1 MSSRH
6 IPAKLL
12 LGTSLLLSTLF
23 APLSSFASADKV
35 EALISCFEKSSEK
48 VKVTNDLF
56 DQLREEGLIDDNTR
70 FKPNTPLDS
79 VRQQFYYWA
88 GEWYCEQQNYQLSK
102 EYGLKALPLYH
113 GASIAKSDCLNLL
126 GVVCVRMGDFASGI
140 SYTKQCLNITIKSGN
155 DKLIAATYSTLAG
168 TYIAA
173 NDPEEA
179 IKYILEGLKYTDK
192 VEDTTYKGILM
203 GMASEAY
210 NKTGNHAKALE
221 YAEEGY
227 KVDSIGGRKK
237 RMAIRLSQKA
247 NALIGLERY
256 ADAETTFRQA
266 FPILKEVGNYHSLA
280 IDYNQLGFALIK
292 MKRNAE
298 AINYFREADRLLG
311 EMGDLYNQLHSKQGL
326 YESYWTVNQDSAYAA
341 MTSFNQL
348 KDSLYSQA
356 SADALARYKVE
367 FDTDRLQEEVDQHH
381 TRRVVWFIVG
391 AFLVLIIIIGWIF
404 HRHRVKQYR
413 REMKALVAKIY
424 EYQQQNKKEAD
435 TSDVTELERRVIEAV
450 NEGMPSGKFSVADI
464 ALRLNMGEQTF
475 RRRFVEATGK
485 LPKAFISSIQMSKAV
500 TLLKDYPD
508 MPIAEVAR
516 ECGFDELS
524 GLSRTF
530 KKSFGC
536 SPTEY
541 RAKLG

>member
-1 MSSRH
+1 MSSLH

-12 LGTSLLLSTLF
+12 LGTSLLLYSLL

-35 EALISCFEKSSEK
+35 EALISRFEKSSDK
-48 VKVTNDLF
+48 VKITNDLF

-70 FKPNTPLDS
+70 FKPNTPIDS
-79 VRQQFYYWA
+79 VRQQFYYWT

-102 EYGLKALPLYH
+102 DYGLKALPLYK

-140 SYTKQCLNITIKSGN
+140 TYTKQCLDITRKSGN
-155 DKLIAATYSTLAG
+155 EKLIAATYSTLAG

-173 NDPEEA
+173 NDPEAA
-179 IKYILEGLKYTDK
+179 IKYTLEGLTYADK

-256 ADAETTFRQA
+256 AEAAANFRQA
-266 FPILKEVGNYHSLA
+266 IPILKEVGNFHSLA
-280 IDYNQLGFALIK
+280 IDYNQLGFALLK
-292 MKRNAE
+292 MKRNSE
-298 AINYFREADRLLG
+298 AINYFREADRLLD
-311 EMGDLYNQLHSKQGL
+311 EMGDIYNQLHSKRGL
-326 YESYWTVNQDSAYAA
+326 YESYWAVNQDSAYAA
-341 MTSFNQL
+341 MTDFNRL

-367 FDTDRLQEEVDQHH
+367 FDTDRLQEEMEHH
-381 TRRVVWFIVG
+381 KSRNIVWISVGVVLLLFII
-391 AFLVLIIIIGWIF
+391 AVLIFHSWREIQYRKEMQSPEENINDEEMPSITANDKMFLTKVTDAVTEQITNGKVDYALLASTLCLSRAQLNRKIKAITGETTTEYILKIKISLAKHLLDSTDKSIF
-404 HRHRVKQYR
+404 EIAMDCGMDSDSYFCTLFKKSTGVTPLQYRNRVKQ
-413 REMKALVAKIY
+413 
-424 EYQQQNKKEAD
+424 EA
-435 TSDVTELERRVIEAV
+435 
-450 NEGMPSGKFSVADI
+450 
-464 ALRLNMGEQTF
+464 
-475 RRRFVEATGK
+475 
-485 LPKAFISSIQMSKAV
+485 
-500 TLLKDYPD
+500 
-508 MPIAEVAR
+508 
-516 ECGFDELS
+516 
-524 GLSRTF
+524 
-530 KKSFGC
+530 
-536 SPTEY
+536 
-541 RAKLG
+541 

>member
-1 MSSRH
+1 MSFRH
-6 IPAKLL
+6 IRAKLL
-12 LGTSLLLSTLF
+12 LGTFLLLSTLF
-23 APLSSFASADKV
+23 VPLSSFASADKV
-35 EALISCFEKSSEK
+35 EALISSFEKSSDK
-48 VKVTNDLF
+48 VKVTNYLF

-70 FKPNTPLDS
+70 FKKNTPLDS

-140 SYTKQCLNITIKSGN
+140 TYTKQCLDITIKCGN

-173 NDPEEA
+173 NDPEAA

-256 ADAETTFRQA
+256 ADAEATFRQA
-266 FPILKEVGNYHSLA
+266 FTILKEVGNYHSLA
-280 IDYNQLGFALIK
+280 IDYNQLGFALLK

-311 EMGDLYNQLHSKQGL
+311 EMGDLYNQLHSKRGL

-341 MTSFNQL
+341 MTDFNQL
-348 KDSLYSQA
+348 KDTLYNQA

-367 FDTDRLQEEVDQHH
+367 FDTDRLQEEMEHH
-381 TRRVVWFIVG
+381 KSRNIVWISVGVVLLLFII
-391 AFLVLIIIIGWIF
+391 AVLIF
-404 HRHRVKQYR
+404 HSWREIQYR
-413 REMKALVAKIY
+413 KEMQSLVAKIY
-424 EYQQQNKKEAD
+424 EYQQQNRVEE
-435 TSDVTELERRVIEAV
+435 TSEVTDLERRVIEAV

-475 RRRFVEATGK
+475 RRRFVDATGK
-485 LPKAFISSIQMSKAV
+485 LPKAFITSIQMSKAV
-500 TLLKDYPD
+500 TLLKDCPD

-524 GLSRTF
+524 ALSRTF

>member
-1 MSSRH
+1 MSSLH

-12 LGTSLLLSTLF
+12 LGTSLLLYSLLV
-23 APLSSFASADKV
+23 PLSSFASADKV
-35 EALISCFEKSSEK
+35 EALISRFEKSSDK
-48 VKVTNDLF
+48 VKITNDLF

-70 FKPNTPLDS
+70 FKPNTPIDS
-79 VRQQFYYWA
+79 VRQQFYYWT

-102 EYGLKALPLYH
+102 DYGLKALPLYK

-140 SYTKQCLNITIKSGN
+140 TYTKQCLDITRKSGN

-173 NDPEEA
+173 NDPEAA
-179 IKYILEGLKYTDK
+179 IKYTLEGLTYADK
-192 VEDTTYKGILM
+192 VEDTTYKGILL

-256 ADAETTFRQA
+256 AEAAANFRQA
-266 FPILKEVGNYHSLA
+266 IPILKEVGNFHSLA
-280 IDYNQLGFALIK
+280 IDYNQLGFALLK
-292 MKRNAE
+292 MKRNSE
-298 AINYFREADRLLG
+298 AINYFREADRLLD
-311 EMGDLYNQLHSKQGL
+311 EMGDIYNQLHSKRGL
-326 YESYWTVNQDSAYAA
+326 YESYWAVNQDSAYAA
-341 MTSFNQL
+341 MTDFNRL

-367 FDTDRLQEEVDQHH
+367 FDTDRLQEEMEHH
-381 TRRVVWFIVG
+381 KSRNIVWISVGVVLLLFII
-391 AFLVLIIIIGWIF
+391 AVLIF
-404 HRHRVKQYR
+404 HSWREIQYR
-413 REMKALVAKIY
+413 KEMQSLVAKIY
-424 EYQQQNKKEAD
+424 EYQQQNRVEE
-435 TSDVTELERRVIEAV
+435 TSEVTDLERRVIEAV

-475 RRRFVEATGK
+475 RRRFVDATGK
-485 LPKAFISSIQMSKAV
+485 LPKAFITSIQMSKAV
-500 TLLKDYPD
+500 TLLKDCPD

-524 GLSRTF
+524 ALSRTF

>member
-1 MSSRH
+1 MSYPH
-6 IPAKLL
+6 ISAKLL
-12 LGTSLLLSTLF
+12 LGTYLLLSFLF
-23 APLSSFASADKV
+23 TPLASFASADKV
-35 EALISCFEKSSEK
+35 ESLISSFEKSSDK
-48 VKVTNDLF
+48 VNVTNDF
-56 DQLREEGLIDDNTR
+56 FNQLRKEGFIDDNTS
-70 FKPNTPLDS
+70 FKKDTPIDS
-79 VRQQFYYWA
+79 IRQQFYYWA

-102 EYGLKALPLYH
+102 EYGLKALPLFH

-140 SYTKQCLNITIKSGN
+140 NYTKQCLDITLKSGN

-173 NDPEEA
+173 NDPNAA
-179 IKYILEGLKYTDK
+179 IKYILEGLKYADK

-210 NKTGNHAKALE
+210 HKSGDDTKALE

-227 KVDSIGGRKK
+227 KVDSIAGRKK

-247 NALIGLERY
+247 NALFGLERY
-256 ADAETTFRQA
+256 AEAEATFRQA
-266 FPILKEVGNYHSLA
+266 FPILQEVGNYHSLA
-280 IDYNQLGFALIK
+280 IDYNQLGFALLK
-292 MKRNAE
+292 QKRNAE

-311 EMGDLYNQLHSKQGL
+311 EMGDLYNQLHSKRGL

-348 KDSLYSQA
+348 KDTLYSQA

-367 FDTDRLQEEVDQHH
+367 FDTDRLQEEVNQHQ
-381 TRRVVWFIVG
+381 TRRVVWSIIG
-391 AFLVLIIIIGWIF
+391 AFLVLILIIGWIF
-404 HRHRVKQYR
+404 HRRRVNHYR
-413 REMKALVAKIY
+413 REMKSLVAKIY
-424 EYQQQNKKEAD
+424 EYQQQNNVEEE

-464 ALRLNMGEQTF
+464 ALSLNMGEQTF

-485 LPKAFISSIQMSKAV
+485 LPKAFITSIQMSKAV
-500 TLLKDYPD
+500 TLLKDCPD

-524 GLSRTF
+524 ALSRTF